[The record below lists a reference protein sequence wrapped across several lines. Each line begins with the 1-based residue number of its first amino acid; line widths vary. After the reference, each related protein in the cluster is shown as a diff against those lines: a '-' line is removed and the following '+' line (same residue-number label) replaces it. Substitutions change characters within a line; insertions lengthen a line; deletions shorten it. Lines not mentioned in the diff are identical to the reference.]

1 MNLSKNTT
9 TTIYGVFIALCF
21 TPFFNP
27 ALALLSG
34 IALSLLNIKHEKT
47 GAYTSKALQIS
58 IVLMGFGMNLTQ
70 VITASKT
77 GFIETATS
85 VILVMSAGI
94 LLGRLFKLDSK
105 IATLISAGT
114 AICGGSAIAAVAPV
128 LNSKNYQISFSLVVV
143 FILNA
148 LALLIFPIIGHHF
161 NMSQEMF
168 GNWAAIAIHDTS
180 SVVGA
185 SASYGDKAL
194 QVATTV
200 KLIRALWIIPLSLVI
215 AFFNKDKGN
224 GKIKIPWFI
233 FLFALSIVF
242 AHLLPQWHDTYSH
255 LQWLGKKGMVVA
267 LFLIGSGITIADAK
281 QAGLKSFAFGFA
293 LWLLIGIGSLL
304 VFLK

>member
-1 MNLSKNTT
+1 MILNKNTT
-9 TTIYGVFIALCF
+9 TAIYGAFIVLCF
-21 TPFFNP
+21 TPVFTP

-34 IALSLLNIKHEKT
+34 IALSLLKIKHEKVST
-47 GAYTSKALQIS
+47 FTSKALQIS

-77 GFIETATS
+77 GFIETAAS
-85 VILVMSAGI
+85 VIVVMTAGL
-94 LLGRLFKLDSK
+94 LLGKLFKIDSK

-148 LALLIFPIIGHHF
+148 LALLIFPIVGHHF

-194 QVATTV
+194 QIATTV

-215 AFFNKDKGN
+215 AFFNRDN
-224 GKIKIPWFI
+224 STGKIKIPWFI
-233 FLFALSIVF
+233 FLFALGIVF
-242 AHLLPQWHDTYSH
+242 AHFMPQWNETFIH

-267 LFLIGSGITIADAK
+267 LFFIGSGITVADAK
-281 QAGLKSFAFGFA
+281 QAGLKSFAFGLV
-293 LWLLIGIGSLL
+293 LWLLIGVGSLM
-304 VFLK
+304 VFIK